1 MQSYSVTVCSQP
13 AVSAR
18 LTQAPANAAAL
29 THHLARGL
37 AFCSALLFAVA
48 GSAAAQAPA
57 YPVKSI
63 RLVAPFAPGGALD
76 LVARVVGQVITEQ
89 LGQPVIVDNRAGAA
103 GAIGS
108 ELVARAA
115 PDGYTLLLG
124 ATTTHGINP
133 VLQKL
138 SYDPLKDF
146 TPVSLVATIPHVL
159 VVNPT
164 LPVTTLPEFI
174 KYARGKPGM
183 TYGSAGTGSPH
194 HLAGEMLKLA
204 AGIDL
209 VHVPYKGSAPAMSDV
224 IGGQLQFMSIE
235 LTAAVA
241 QIKAGKLRA
250 LAIATAKRV
259 PGVDLPTFAEGGIA
273 GFEVTAWYAVYA
285 PAGTPRAVVDTLSKA
300 IARGMG
306 SGEARE
312 KLGALNAVPLGST
325 PEELN
330 THMQAEL
337 ARWSKV
343 IKSAG
348 VKPE

>member
-1 MQSYSVTVCSQP
+1 MRAQHSFHCK
-13 AVSAR
+13 
-18 LTQAPANAAAL
+18 APLVAGAAAGISVA
-29 THHLARGL
+29 LA
-37 AFCSALLFAVA
+37 LFAA
-48 GSAAAQAPA
+48 TAITARPAFAQAPVF
-57 YPVKSI
+57 PSKTI

-76 LVARVVGQVITEQ
+76 LVARVAGQVITEQ

-103 GAIGS
+103 GVIGS
-108 ELVARAA
+108 ELVARSA

-146 TPVSLVATIPHVL
+146 APVSLLVTIPHVL
-159 VVNPT
+159 VINPA

-174 KYARGKPGM
+174 KYAKAKPGL

-194 HLAGEMLKLA
+194 HLAGEMLKMS
-204 AGIDL
+204 AGLDL
-209 VHVPYKGSAPAMSDV
+209 IHVPYKGSAPAMSDI

-235 LTAAVA
+235 LTAAVS

-259 PGVDLPTFAEGGIA
+259 PGVDLPTFAEGGVP
-273 GFEVTAWYAVYA
+273 GFEVTAWYAIYA
-285 PAGTPRAVVDTLSKA
+285 PAGTPRTSVETLSRA
-300 IARGMG
+300 LARGLG
-306 SGEARE
+306 SGDAKE
-312 KLGALNAVPLGST
+312 KLSSLNAVIVAST

-330 THMQAEL
+330 VHMKNEL

-343 IKSAG
+343 IKTAG
-348 VKPE
+348 VKPD